1 MTDKITID
9 GKDYDLGKLSPHA
22 RDQIANVKATD
33 AEIARLKM
41 QLAIAQTARAA
52 YARALQEELT
62 KGSAGPTVQ

>member
-9 GKDYDLGKLSPHA
+9 GKDYDLASLSKNA
-22 RDQIANVKATD
+22 NDQIANVKATD

-52 YARALQEELT
+52 YC
-62 KGSAGPTVQ
+62 AGEKIA